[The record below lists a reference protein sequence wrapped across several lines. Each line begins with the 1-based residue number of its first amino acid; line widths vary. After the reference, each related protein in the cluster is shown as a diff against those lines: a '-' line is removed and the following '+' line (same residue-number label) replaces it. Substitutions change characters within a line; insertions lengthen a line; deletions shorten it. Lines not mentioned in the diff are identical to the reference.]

1 VPASTSVET
10 IRDWIGL
17 SFVHGAGPALFYNL
31 INRFGSPTE
40 VLNAPGSVTKE
51 IGSLRSGYLAELS
64 DTGRLRRRAERELSE
79 LDKIGARALIRD
91 ESDYPEL
98 LKHIGQPPPVIY
110 VRGRRSLLNMTSVAI
125 VGSRAATSYG
135 RRVSRTIARDLAW
148 SGLCVVSGLALGI
161 DAEAHAGALDGE
173 GATTGVLG
181 CGLDVVYPRGNQ
193 RLFERI
199 KEFGLLISEYPLTTP
214 PEGYR
219 FPARNRIIAGLSRA
233 VVVVEAS
240 QRSGSLITVQY
251 GLEEGRDIFAVPGQ
265 VDSVKSAGTHWL
277 VQQGASL
284 AVSAADIVEQLTID
298 PGCRRSQV
306 KDCNDSRP
314 TLKPELE
321 ELWSMIEPYPQFR
334 EALLQRSGLQPEQ
347 FNEALLVLELEGLIE
362 TVPGDRVR
370 KLTDGS
376 RR

>member
-199 KEFGLLISEYPLTTP
+199 KEFGLLISEYPLGTP

>member
-1 VPASTSVET
+1 MPASTSVET

-199 KEFGLLISEYPLTTP
+199 KEFGLLISEYPLGTP

-265 VDSVKSAGTHWL
+265 VDSLKSAGTHWL

>member
-1 VPASTSVET
+1 MPASTSVET

-376 RR
+376 R

>member
-199 KEFGLLISEYPLTTP
+199 KEFGLLISEYPLSTP

-265 VDSVKSAGTHWL
+265 VDSLKSAGTHWL

>member
-199 KEFGLLISEYPLTTP
+199 KEFGLLISEYPLSTP

>member
-1 VPASTSVET
+1 MPASTSVET

-199 KEFGLLISEYPLTTP
+199 KEFGLLISEYPLGTP

>member
-1 VPASTSVET
+1 MPASTSVET

-17 SFVHGAGPALFYNL
+17 SFVHGAGPALFYHL

-40 VLNAPGSVTKE
+40 VLNAPGSVAKE
-51 IGSLRSGYLAELS
+51 IRGLRSGYLAELS

-161 DAEAHAGALDGE
+161 DAEAHAGALDAE

-298 PGCRRSQV
+298 PGCRTAQV

-334 EALLQRSGLQPEQ
+334 EALLQRSGLPPEQ

-376 RR
+376 R

>member
-1 VPASTSVET
+1 MPASTSVET

-17 SFVHGAGPALFYNL
+17 SFVHGAGPALFYHL

-40 VLNAPGSVTKE
+40 VLNAPGSVAKE
-51 IGSLRSGYLAELS
+51 IRGLRTGYLAELS
-64 DTGRLRRRAERELSE
+64 DAGRLRRRAERELSA

-91 ESDYPEL
+91 QSDYPEL

-110 VRGRRSLLNMTSVAI
+110 VRGRRALLNMTSVAI

-161 DAEAHAGALDGE
+161 DAEAHAGALDAE
-173 GATTGVLG
+173 GATIGVLG
-181 CGLDVVYPRGNQ
+181 CGLDVVYPRANQ
-193 RLFERI
+193 RLFERL

-233 VVVVEAS
+233 VVVIEAA

-265 VDSVKSAGTHWL
+265 IDSLKSAGTHWL

-284 AVSAADIVEQLTID
+284 AVSAVDIVEQLTSE
-298 PGCRRSQV
+298 PGCRTPQV

-334 EALLQRSGLQPEQ
+334 EALLQRSGLPPEQ
-347 FNEALLVLELEGLIE
+347 FTEALLVLELEGLIE

-376 RR
+376 R